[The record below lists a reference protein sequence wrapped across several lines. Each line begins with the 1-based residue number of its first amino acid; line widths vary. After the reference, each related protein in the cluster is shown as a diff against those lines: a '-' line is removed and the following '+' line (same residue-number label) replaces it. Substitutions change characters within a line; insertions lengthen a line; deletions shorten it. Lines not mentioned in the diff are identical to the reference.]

1 MKQLLADGEVDI
13 IFAFN
18 PAEASSAIAQGT
30 LPDSVRSFVFTG
42 GTLANTH
49 FVAIPL
55 QRRRQGRG
63 NGRGGFSAVA

>member
-49 FVAIPL
+49 FVAIPFNAGAKAGQVAADL
-55 QRRRQGRG
+55 
-63 NGRGGFSAVA
+63 SAVA